1 MNTQTLPSQFLLY
14 DPSSKTV
21 RDRYA
26 GFTLMKCT
34 PSPSPSSHQLNPLY
48 NLDIIPKQPESRKI
62 KLQGKDNRWN
72 MKAYP
77 IGNVNFYNLSNNGT
91 IHCDVHVYD
100 MSEHFKAVEHVL
112 MDNEMFAHPVPVL
125 FVNNSVR
132 HLFPPRSMKR
142 NITIQMS
149 DASVVPPGTPNM
161 GIVIYMNP
169 MPAPPVLVPTVP
181 ATDPPVRTIKKPTE
195 GGKSTLCPFV
205 VKKLLE
211 LAIHTKQNTCP
222 ITLEEFTMP
231 TDGQKAGV
239 AAMPCGHLFSEV
251 AITESFKT
259 LANRNTCPQCRTAG
273 KPTFI

>member
-1 MNTQTLPSQFLLY
+1 
-14 DPSSKTV
+14 
-21 RDRYA
+21 
-26 GFTLMKCT
+26 
-34 PSPSPSSHQLNPLY
+34 
-48 NLDIIPKQPESRKI
+48 
-62 KLQGKDNRWN
+62 

-112 MDNEMFAHPVPVL
+112 MDNEMIAHPVPVL

-169 MPAPPVLVPTVP
+169 MTGPPVLVPTVP
-181 ATDPPVRTIKKPTE
+181 TTTATATATATANPSDPPVRTIKKPTE
-195 GGKSTLCPFV
+195 GGRATLCPFV
-205 VKKLLE
+205 AKKLLE

-231 TDGQKAGV
+231 TDEQKAGV

-259 LANRNTCPQCRTAG
+259 LANRNTCPQCRASG